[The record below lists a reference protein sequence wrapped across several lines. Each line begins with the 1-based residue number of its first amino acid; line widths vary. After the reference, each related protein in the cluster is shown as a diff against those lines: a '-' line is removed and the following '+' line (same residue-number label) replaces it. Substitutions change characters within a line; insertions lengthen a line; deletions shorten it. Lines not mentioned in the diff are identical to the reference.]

1 MLNLLTSPTSVN
13 HPIVLQLHDALKTFK
28 LSMIWNSQTFGLWNV
43 KNKIYILKNCTDLIS
58 GHYLSTGVTLGLGTL
73 GLMGPS
79 LGNCFHLSRTGHLPF
94 FVWDPHTALYLQIP
108 SSDVT
113 SSTLNLYG
121 YARTASGAQM
131 SVKQPS
137 QQVQSPFYSELL
149 PPYWSQERPAVF
161 VSF

>member
-1 MLNLLTSPTSVN
+1 
-13 HPIVLQLHDALKTFK
+13 
-28 LSMIWNSQTFGLWNV
+28 
-43 KNKIYILKNCTDLIS
+43 
-58 GHYLSTGVTLGLGTL
+58 
-73 GLMGPS
+73 MGPS

-94 FVWDPHTALYLQIP
+94 FVWDPHTALYLQTH

-113 SSTLNLYG
+113 SSTLNLHG
-121 YARTASGAQM
+121 YAWTASGAQM
-131 SVKQPS
+131 SIKQPS